1 LNRHS
6 RTLLTLLLVAAVF
19 LPYYFLSRRADPPE
33 GGAAVNADVPARGG
47 QIVATTRTDPRSFNR
62 FVHSQI
68 ATELFALLTQG
79 RLIRVNKATED
90 VEPWL
95 AAKIDNGQDGRTY
108 TLTLREGVSWSDGTP
123 FTSADVVFS
132 FQALYH
138 PRTGSPLASA
148 VLVAGQP
155 ITVTAP
161 DASTVVVSYAEP
173 FGPGIRLLDLVP
185 IFPKHKLE
193 GALAAG
199 TFGKAWASDT
209 PASDL
214 VSLGPFVLREYVSG
228 QRLIFERNPRYW
240 RRDRQGTQLP
250 YVDRV
255 TVELVPDQD
264 AEVVRLQAGQ
274 SDFMQQPLR
283 SADVATLRPLEAQG
297 RVQVIELGVSHD
309 ADSFLF
315 NLRPE
320 KWVKDPRAR
329 WFTRKE
335 FRQAI
340 SHAVDREAFANTV
353 FLGAAVPVHGPITP
367 GNHRW
372 FWPSIPRYE
381 FSREKARGLLTG
393 IGLTNRDQDEWLE
406 DQHGTEARLTV
417 LTFRGNNVL
426 ERSAAVLRDDL
437 RQIGIAIDVVALE
450 SNAVQQQVLAGDF
463 DAAFIQFQASH
474 TDPAMSKDLWIS
486 SGSAHFWNPGQTAP
500 ATDWERQIDELMAK
514 QAATLDEQERQRLF
528 NDVQRLFAENLPI
541 IHFAAPRV
549 YIGASSR
556 MINLTPALTRPPLLW
571 AADTLAVRG
580 AGSSQ

>member
-1 LNRHS
+1 V
-6 RTLLTLLLVAAVF
+6 LTLAVVAAVL
-19 LPYYFLSRRADPPE
+19 LPYYLFSRRADRLESEARP
-33 GGAAVNADVPARGG
+33 AADVVARGG
-47 QIVATTRTDPRSFNR
+47 EIVATTRTDPRSFNR
-62 FVHSQI
+62 FVHAQI

-79 RLIRVNKATED
+79 PLIRVNKATQD

-95 AAKIDNGQDGRTY
+95 AARVDTGEDGRTY
-108 TLTLREGVSWSDGTP
+108 TLTLRDGVSWSDGAP

-132 FQALYH
+132 FQALYD
-138 PRTGSPLASA
+138 PRTRSPLASA
-148 VLVAGQP
+148 VLVAGKP
-155 ITVTAP
+155 IIVTAP
-161 DASTVVVSYAEP
+161 DARTVVVSYPEP
-173 FGPGIRLLDLVP
+173 FGPGVRLLDLVP

-193 GALAAG
+193 RALAAG
-199 TFGKAWASDT
+199 EFAKAWASDT
-209 PASDL
+209 PPSDL
-214 VSLGPFVLREYVSG
+214 VSLGPFVLREYLSG
-228 QRLIFERNPRYW
+228 QRLIFDRNPHYW
-240 RRDRQGTQLP
+240 RRDERGTQLP

-283 SADVATLRPLEAQG
+283 SADVETLRPLEAQG
-297 RVQVIELGVSHD
+297 RVQVIELGVSPD

-320 KWVKDPRAR
+320 KWAKDPRSR
-329 WFTRKE
+329 WLPRKE

-340 SHAVDREAFANTV
+340 SHAVDREAFADTV

-367 GNHRW
+367 GNSQW

-381 FSREKARGLLTG
+381 FSRQKARGLLTA

-406 DQHGTEARLTV
+406 DVQGTEARLTV

-437 RQIGIAIDVVALE
+437 RHVGIAIDVVALE

-463 DAAFIQFQASH
+463 EAAFIQFQASH

-486 SGSAHFWNPGQTAP
+486 SGSAHFWNPGQKTP
-500 ATDWERQIDELMAK
+500 ATDWERQIDDLMAK
-514 QAATLDEQERQRLF
+514 QAATLDEQERKRLF
-528 NDVQRLFAENLPI
+528 NEVQRLFAENLPI

-556 MINLTPALTRPPLLW
+556 LINLTPALTRPPLLW

-580 AGSSQ
+580 TGSSQ